1 VKLFWSLLGYLRPY
15 WVSSLLAP
23 LLMALEVAMDLAQPR
38 LLQTIIDQAIA
49 QHDTPMV
56 FRIGGLM
63 LAAGVVGLIG
73 GAGCTV
79 FTAIAAYGF
88 GTDVRG
94 AVFRRIHELS
104 FANLDRLETGRLIT
118 RLTSDVDQVQ
128 EAVAMLLR
136 IMVRAPLLVVG
147 SLIMAVLTNPQLSL
161 LLAVIG
167 PLVLLALV
175 LISRKGQALFF
186 AVQERLDRLNVTLQ
200 ESLAGVRVVKAFVRG
215 EHECQ
220 RFERANV
227 DLMEWG
233 VRAACLMAVAM
244 PIMMM
249 LVSSGVVGVIWFGG
263 WQVQE
268 GTTKVGQLLAFVSYL
283 LQMLSSLMMVGML
296 VIRLAQAEASA
307 QRIREVLDAEPE
319 VHDAAVV
326 SERPERRGR
335 LEFDQVEFGY
345 DGQEAEPVLRD
356 ISFVAEPGQ
365 RVAIMGATGSGKSSL
380 THLVP
385 RFYDVTGGRV
395 LVDGV
400 DVRDLR
406 QEDLREGIGV
416 VLQDTI
422 LFSGTIRDNIRYGKP
437 DATDDE
443 VEEAAR
449 QAQAHDFIAALPE
462 GYETVLGQRGVNLSG
477 GQKQRLAIARALL
490 CRPSILVLDDCTS
503 SVDAATEA
511 HLMRALGD
519 AASPCTR
526 LIVAQRIGSVVD
538 SDQILVLED
547 GVIAAAGTH
556 RELLERSPVY
566 QDIVRSQLGDGEVP
580 RG

>member
-1 VKLFWSLLGYLRPY
+1 
-15 WVSSLLAP
+15 
-23 LLMALEVAMDLAQPR
+23 MALEVAMDLVQPR

-49 QHDTPMV
+49 RHDTQMV
-56 FRIGGLM
+56 VRIGGLM

-73 GAGCTV
+73 GMGCSV

-94 AVFRRIHELS
+94 ALFRRIHELS

-136 IMVRAPLLVVG
+136 ILVRAPLLVVG
-147 SLIMAVLTNPQLSL
+147 SLIMAVLTSPQLSW
-161 LLAVIG
+161 LLAAVG

-175 LISRKGQALFF
+175 AISRKGQTLFL

-200 ESLAGVRVVKAFVRG
+200 ENLAGVRVVKAFVRA
-215 EHECQ
+215 EYECQ

-233 VRAACLMAVAM
+233 VRAACLMAIAM
-244 PIMMM
+244 PIMMT
-249 LVSSGVVGVIWFGG
+249 LVSLGVAGVIWFGG
-263 WQVQE
+263 WQVQA

-296 VIRLAQAEASA
+296 IIRLAQAEASA

-319 VHDAAVV
+319 VRDAASVAE
-326 SERPERRGR
+326 SPERRGR
-335 LEFDQVEFGY
+335 LEFERVEFSY
-345 DGQEAEPVLRD
+345 DGQQADPVLRGV
-356 ISFVAEPGQ
+356 SFVAEPGQ

-380 THLVP
+380 AHLVP

-400 DVRDLR
+400 DVRDMR
-406 QEDLREGIGV
+406 QEDLRARIGV
-416 VLQDTI
+416 VLQDTV
-422 LFSGTIRDNIRYGKP
+422 LFSGTIRDNIRYGRP
-437 DATDDE
+437 DATDEE

-449 QAQAHDFIAALPE
+449 QAQAHDFIMAFPN

-490 CRPSILVLDDCTS
+490 CHPSILILDDCTS
-503 SVDAATEA
+503 AVDAATEA
-511 HLMRALGD
+511 HIMRALGET
-519 AASPCTR
+519 SHPCTR

-538 SDQILVLED
+538 ADQILVLEN

-556 RELLERSPVY
+556 GELLERSPVY
-566 QDIVRSQLGDGEVP
+566 QEIARSQLGEVEVG